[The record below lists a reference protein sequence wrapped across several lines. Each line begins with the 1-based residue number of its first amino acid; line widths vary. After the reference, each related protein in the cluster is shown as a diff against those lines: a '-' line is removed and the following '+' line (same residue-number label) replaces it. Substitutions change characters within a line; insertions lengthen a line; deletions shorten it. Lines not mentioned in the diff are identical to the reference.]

1 MENKLIINILEL
13 IGGLIVLIGGGEF
26 LVNGATNIAL
36 RLKIPPIIVGLTIVA
51 FGTSAPELFISLH
64 SALAGNADLAIGNV
78 VGSNICNLGMV
89 LGITAIIYPIK
100 VSDTTLKF
108 DWPVAMGSSLLLF
121 LLTFD
126 NVISPTEGAIFFTLL
141 ILYLFILFRRTKSDI
156 ELQKTT
162 NEEFQLD
169 ESEKFKSP
177 VTLWVKDIA
186 FLVTGIVAL
195 KFGAEW
201 FIEGAKSICLEQ
213 LGLEE
218 RIVGILVLAI
228 GTSLPELVTS
238 AVAAFKKETDLALGN
253 LMGSNIFNVLS
264 ILGITSMVIPIN
276 VSEIMHN
283 YDMVWMLVITLLTIP
298 LMILGRDLNRWE
310 GLVMLSAYCIY
321 IYTIF

>member
-36 RLKIPPIIVGLTIVA
+36 RLKIPAIIVGLTIVA

-64 SALAGNADLAIGNV
+64 SALSGNADLAIGNV

-89 LGITAIIYPIK
+89 LGITAMIYPIK

-108 DWPVAMGSSLLLF
+108 DWPVAMGASLLLF
-121 LLTFD
+121 LVTFD
-126 NVISPTEGAIFFTLL
+126 NVISPIEGTIFLSLLL
-141 ILYLFILFRRTKSDI
+141 IYLFILFRRTKSDI

-169 ESEKFKSP
+169 ENEAHKKP
-177 VTLWVKDIA
+177 ALLWAKDIA
-186 FLVTGIVAL
+186 FLVTGIIAL

-201 FIEGAKSICLEQ
+201 FIDGAKSICLEQ
-213 LGLEE
+213 LGLDE
-218 RIVGILVLAI
+218 RIVGLLVLAI

-264 ILGITSMVIPIN
+264 ILGITSLVIPIN

-283 YDMVWMLVITLLTIP
+283 YDMVWMLGITLLTIP
-298 LMILGRDLNRWE
+298 LMVLGRDLNRWE
-310 GLVMLSAYCIY
+310 GLVMLIAYCTY

>member
-121 LLTFD
+121 FLTFD
-126 NVISPTEGAIFFTLL
+126 NMISATEGAVFFGLLL
-141 ILYLFILFRRTKSDI
+141 IYLFVLFRRTKSDI

-169 ESEKFKSP
+169 ESEKDKSP

-186 FLVTGIVAL
+186 FLVTGIIAL

-201 FIEGAKSICLEQ
+201 FIDGAKSICLVQ
-213 LGLEE
+213 LGLDE

-276 VSEIMHN
+276 VSEIMHS
-283 YDMVWMLVITLLTIP
+283 YDMVWMLGITLLTIP

-310 GLVMLSAYCIY
+310 GLVMLSAYCFY

>member
-36 RLKIPPIIVGLTIVA
+36 RLRIPAIIVGLTIVA

-64 SALAGNADLAIGNV
+64 SALSGNADLAIGNV

-108 DWPVAMGSSLLLF
+108 DWPVAMGASLLLF
-121 LLTFD
+121 LVTFD
-126 NVISPTEGAIFFTLL
+126 GEISFIEGALFFSL
-141 ILYLFILFRRTKSDI
+141 ILIYLFILFKRTKSDI

-169 ESEKFKSP
+169 ESEKDKNQIM
-177 VTLWVKDIA
+177 VWGKDIA
-186 FLVTGIVAL
+186 FLITGIIAL

-201 FIEGAKSICLEQ
+201 FIDGAKSICLEQ
-213 LGLEE
+213 LELDE

-238 AVAAFKKETDLALGN
+238 VVAAFKKETDLALGN

-276 VSEIMHN
+276 VSDIIHN
-283 YDMVWMLVITLLTIP
+283 YDMSWMLGITLLTIP

-310 GLVMLSAYCIY
+310 GLILLSAYCFY

>member
-36 RLKIPPIIVGLTIVA
+36 RLKIPAIIVGLTIVA

-64 SALAGNADLAIGNV
+64 SALSGNADLAIGNV

-108 DWPVAMGSSLLLF
+108 DWPVAMGASLLLF

-126 NVISPTEGAIFFTLL
+126 NVISSREGAVFFGLL
-141 ILYLFILFRRTKSDI
+141 VIYLFVLFRRTKSDI

-169 ESEKFKSP
+169 ESEKGKSS
-177 VTLWVKDIA
+177 TSLWVKDIA

-201 FIEGAKSICLEQ
+201 FIDGAKSICLEQ
-213 LGLEE
+213 LGLNE

-238 AVAAFKKETDLALGN
+238 SVAAFKKETDLALGN

-276 VSEIMHN
+276 VSKIMHG
-283 YDMVWMLVITLLTIP
+283 YDMVWMLGITLLTIP
-298 LMILGRDLNRWE
+298 LMILGRDLNRYE
-310 GLVMLSAYCIY
+310 GMLLLITYCYY